1 MQGEQVKKYE
11 FKPRAKKPPRHNSK
25 KKLQG
30 RMEPSS
36 NLTKE
41 YNIDKFKNQGN
52 KNPAKGQ
59 QTSKQI

>member
-1 MQGEQVKKYE
+1 MKKYE
-11 FKPRAKKPPRHNSK
+11 FKPRKEKVPRNNQK

-41 YNIDKFKNQGN
+41 YNLDKFKN
-52 KNPAKGQ
+52 
-59 QTSKQI
+59 